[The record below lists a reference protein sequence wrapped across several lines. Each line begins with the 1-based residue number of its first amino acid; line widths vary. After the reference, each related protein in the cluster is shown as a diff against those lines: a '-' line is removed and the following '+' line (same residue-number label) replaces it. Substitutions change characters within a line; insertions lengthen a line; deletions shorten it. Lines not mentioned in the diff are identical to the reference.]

1 MYAYQPSQKKKKH
14 RNPNDRT
21 GQGLGNVLEAPL
33 AP

>member
-1 MYAYQPSQKKKKH
+1 MYAYQPSQKKKH